1 MIETSALLVQQT
13 EQISQTETGHKKDR
27 TREPEA
33 SPESLDRRLA
43 SDFGSTQQGP
53 DTEDRSPHPAP
64 GRGQSDL
71 EADGGQLH
79 RLCDSDGV
87 DFTKGYTVFILRE
100 ALPVDHHLPRSEQTP
115 VVVPGQVGA
124 HPTPASRSFDLCL

>member
-1 MIETSALLVQQT
+1 MTETSALLVQQT
-13 EQISQTETGHKKDR
+13 EQISQTETGQGDR

-43 SDFGSTQQGP
+43 GDFGSTQQGP
-53 DTEDRSPHPAP
+53 DTEDRAPHPAP

-79 RLCDSDGV
+79 RL
-87 DFTKGYTVFILRE
+87 
-100 ALPVDHHLPRSEQTP
+100 
-115 VVVPGQVGA
+115 
-124 HPTPASRSFDLCL
+124 